1 MAVATQPKQAAV
13 VAVVGGALLAAS
25 PVAAS
30 AAPAAAPAP
39 QVAAR
44 SAVLLDGN
52 GETLFGKSEDS
63 DAFTASTAKIMTA
76 TVVLDQPDL
85 DLDRQITVDQA
96 YRDYVADNGA
106 STADLQT
113 GDKLTVEQ
121 LLHAA
126 LLPSGADAAYA
137 LVDTFGEG
145 ATRAERVQDFVGDM
159 NAEAKELGLDN
170 STFETFDGIGD
181 DTSSARDLATLALH
195 SMKNQTFANVVKT
208 QTYEAE
214 APAANGNTR
223 YYTWYNTNQLLG
235 SYDGAIG
242 VKTGTT
248 TQAGPC
254 LVFAAERD
262 GKTVTGA
269 VMNSAE
275 RYEDA
280 AKLLDYGFG
289 ADDASTMKLRKLPSG
304 AERD

>member
-1 MAVATQPKQAAV
+1 MAVATQPKRAAV

-39 QVAAR
+39 EVAAK
-44 SAVLLDGN
+44 SAVLLDEN

-159 NAEAKELGLDN
+159 NAEAKELGLGN

-223 YYTWYNTNQLLG
+223 YYTWHNTNQLLG

-289 ADDASTMKLRKLPSG
+289 ADDAATMKLRKLPAG

>member
-1 MAVATQPKQAAV
+1 MAVATQPKRAAV
-13 VAVVGGALLAAS
+13 VAAIGGALLTAS

-30 AAPAAAPAP
+30 AATQAPAP
-39 QVAAR
+39 EVAAQ
-44 SAVLLDGN
+44 SAVLLDEN
-52 GETLFGKSEDS
+52 GETLFGKSETS

-96 YRDYVADNGA
+96 YRDYVTENGA

-121 LLHAA
+121 LLYAV

-145 ATRAERVQDFVGDM
+145 ATRAERVQSFVGDM

-195 SMKNQTFANVVKT
+195 AMENPTFADVVKT
-208 QTYEAE
+208 PTYEAD

-248 TQAGPC
+248 TKAGPC

-269 VMNSAE
+269 VMNSDD
-275 RYEDA
+275 RYQDA

-289 ADDASTMKLRKLPSG
+289 ADDAATMKLRKLPAG